1 MKKTTLPLIAL
12 SIFSAFCFADQQADS
27 KLSLKG
33 LTSVG
38 IHVDELPNDALR
50 FGLRAEELSVLVKHI
65 LDKSDVKVL
74 TETDRL
80 TVPGKPY
87 LNVSINLLA
96 NDKNNSCALML
107 ELSLWQEVKLVR
119 DGKLESISVMT
130 WKSRGLTLIQPGL
143 SLPAVQS
150 RLSDYVNEFI
160 KDWCEANNNPL
171 PKDKKKMSV

>member
-1 MKKTTLPLIAL
+1 MKKTTLSLIVSCIL
-12 SIFSAFCFADQQADS
+12 STFCFADQQADAN
-27 KLSLKG
+27 LSLKG
-33 LTSVG
+33 LPSVG

-50 FGLRAEELSVLVKHI
+50 FGLRAEELSTLVKHI

-74 TETDRL
+74 TETDRPN
-80 TVPGKPY
+80 VPGKPY
-87 LNVSINLLA
+87 LNVSIFLVA

-119 DGKLESISVMT
+119 DGKLEAISVMT

-143 SLPAVQS
+143 SLPAVQTK
-150 RLSDYVNEFI
+150 LADNVNEFI
-160 KDWCEANNNPL
+160 KDWCQANNKPL